1 MSKIVI
7 TGAGWSGCAAAIRA
21 VKQGHEV
28 VLLEKTD
35 LLLGLGNVGGIMR
48 NNGRFTATEE
58 NIALGADELFE
69 ITDRLSTH
77 RNVDFPGH
85 AHASFYDVALVEPE
99 VRRLLESLGV
109 ELKLMCRA
117 VDVVTEIVETED
129 DGRQGRPAADTSTEQ
144 SAATAAFQAAE
155 AVAARNTASGTAAA
169 PAAPST
175 TSGTVSSPTAA
186 LVRTAP
192 RKKIRSL
199 IAVFVNRDGEYETTE
214 IAGDVFVET
223 TGSTGPMGNC
233 SKYGNGCSMCVLR
246 CPAFGPRVSLTE
258 RAGCYDVHGERL
270 NGKPGAFSGSCKLEK
285 RTLSA
290 ELQEK
295 LSKDGFAA
303 VPLPPELIH
312 KEKLSQK
319 VCQQYALD
327 PFAENIILIDTGHA
341 KLMSS
346 YFNLQELRT
355 VKGFENARFVDP
367 YAGGKGNSIR
377 YMSVGL
383 RDEYMRADEIENL
396 FLGGEKSGF
405 FVGHT
410 EAITTGSLAGYNAG
424 RMADGKSLLSLPQ
437 SLAVGD
443 MLGFANEMLASEEG
457 YRKRLTFAGGIYLE
471 RMKELGLYTTDTTA
485 IRSRVKQE
493 GLENIYKKK

>member
-21 VKQGHEV
+21 AKQGHEV

-48 NNGRFTATEE
+48 NNGRFTAAEE
-58 NIALGADELFE
+58 NIALGASELFE

-77 RNVDFPGH
+77 KNVDFPGH
-85 AHASFYDVALVEPE
+85 NHASFYDVALVEPE
-99 VRRLLESLGV
+99 VRRLLVKLGI
-109 ELKLMCRA
+109 ELRLMCRA
-117 VDVVTEIVETED
+117 VDVATEKTED
-129 DGRQGRPAADTSTEQ
+129 G
-144 SAATAAFQAAE
+144 AT
-155 AVAARNTASGTAAA
+155 R
-169 PAAPST
+169 
-175 TSGTVSSPTAA
+175 
-186 LVRTAP
+186 
-192 RKKIRSL
+192 IRSVT
-199 IAVFVNRDGEYETTE
+199 AVQLDHDGEYETVE
-214 IAGDVFVET
+214 IDGDVFVET

-233 SKYGNGCSMCVLR
+233 TKYGNGCSMCVLR

-270 NGKPGAFSGSCKLEK
+270 NGRPGAFSGSCKLEK
-285 RTLSA
+285 RTLSPK
-290 ELQEK
+290 LQKK
-295 LSKDGFAA
+295 LDKEGFAV
-303 VPLPPELIH
+303 VPLPPEMVN
-312 KEKLSQK
+312 KDKLSQK

-341 KLMSS
+341 KLMTS
-346 YFNLQELRT
+346 YFTLSDLRK
-355 VKGFENARFVDP
+355 VEGFENARFVDP

-383 RDEYMRADEIENL
+383 RDEYLKADEIENL

-424 RMADGKSLLSLPQ
+424 RMADGKSLLELPEE
-437 SLAVGD
+437 LAVGD
-443 MLGFANEMLASEEG
+443 IISFANFMLGQEDG
-457 YRKRLTFAGGIYLE
+457 YKKRLTFAGGTYFQ
-471 RMKELGLYTTDTTA
+471 RMKDRQLYTTDVKA
-485 IRSRVKQE
+485 IRRRVEAQ
-493 GLENIYKKK
+493 GLAGIYNR

>member
-7 TGAGWSGCAAAIRA
+7 TGAGWAGCAAAIRA

-28 VLLEKTD
+28 ILLEKTD

-58 NIALGADELFE
+58 NIALGASELFE

-77 RNVDFPGH
+77 RGVDFPGH
-85 AHASFYDVALVEPE
+85 KHASFYDVAMVEPE
-99 VRRLLESLGV
+99 VRRLLSGLGV
-109 ELKLMCRA
+109 DIRLMHRV
-117 VDVVTEIVETED
+117 VDVVTEL
-129 DGRQGRPAADTSTEQ
+129 REQ
-144 SAATAAFQAAE
+144 S
-155 AVAARNTASGTAAA
+155 
-169 PAAPST
+169 
-175 TSGTVSSPTAA
+175 
-186 LVRTAP
+186 RTK
-192 RKKIRSL
+192 RIRSL
-199 IAVFVNRDGEYETTE
+199 ITVFVNRDGEYETSE
-214 IAGDVFVET
+214 ISGDVFVET

-233 SKYGNGCSMCVLR
+233 AKFGNGCSMCVLR

-258 RAGCYDVHGERL
+258 RAGSYDIHGERP

-285 RTLSA
+285 RTLSS

-295 LSKDGFAA
+295 LEKDGFAI
-303 VPLPPELIH
+303 VPLPPELVH
-312 KEKLSQK
+312 KDKLNQK

-327 PFAENIILIDTGHA
+327 PFAENLILIDTGHA
-341 KLMSS
+341 KLMTS
-346 YFNLQELRT
+346 YFKLEDLRR
-355 VKGFENARFVDP
+355 VEGFENARFVDP

-410 EAITTGSLAGYNAG
+410 EAITTGSLAGYNAA
-424 RMADGKSLLSLPQ
+424 RMADGKPLLELPRE
-437 SLAVGD
+437 LAVGD
-443 MLGFANEMLASEEG
+443 IISFANEMLAAEEG
-457 YRKRLTFAGGIYLE
+457 YRKRLTFAGGTYFQ
-471 RMKELGLYTTDTTA
+471 RMKELGLYSTDSEK
-485 IRSRVKQE
+485 IRERVREQ
-493 GLENIYKKK
+493 GLENIFS

>member
-7 TGAGWSGCAAAIRA
+7 TGAGWAGCAAAIRA

-28 VLLEKTD
+28 ILLEKTD

-58 NIALGADELFE
+58 NIALGASELFE

-77 RNVDFPGH
+77 RGVDFPGH
-85 AHASFYDVALVEPE
+85 KHASFYDVAMVEPE
-99 VRRLLESLGV
+99 VRRLLSGLGV
-109 ELKLMCRA
+109 DIRLMHR
-117 VDVVTEIVETED
+117 VIDVVTEL
-129 DGRQGRPAADTSTEQ
+129 REQ
-144 SAATAAFQAAE
+144 S
-155 AVAARNTASGTAAA
+155 RSK
-169 PAAPST
+169 
-175 TSGTVSSPTAA
+175 
-186 LVRTAP
+186 R
-192 RKKIRSL
+192 IRSL
-199 IAVFVNRDGEYETTE
+199 ITVFVNHDGEYETSE
-214 IAGDVFVET
+214 ISGDVFVET

-233 SKYGNGCSMCVLR
+233 AKYGNGCSMCVLR

-258 RAGCYDVHGERL
+258 RAGSYDIHGERP

-285 RTLSA
+285 RTLSS

-295 LSKDGFAA
+295 LEKDGFAV
-303 VPLPPELIH
+303 VPLPPELVH
-312 KEKLSQK
+312 KDKLNQK

-327 PFAENIILIDTGHA
+327 PFAENLILIDTGHA
-341 KLMSS
+341 KLMTS
-346 YFNLQELRT
+346 YFKLEDLRR
-355 VKGFENARFVDP
+355 VQGFENARFVDP

-410 EAITTGSLAGYNAG
+410 EAITTGSLAGYNAA
-424 RMADGKSLLSLPQ
+424 RMADGKPLLELPRE
-437 SLAVGD
+437 LAVGD
-443 MLGFANEMLASEEG
+443 IISFANEMLAAEEG
-457 YRKRLTFAGGIYLE
+457 YRKRLTFAGGTYFQ
-471 RMKELGLYTTDTTA
+471 RMKELGLYSTDSEK
-485 IRSRVKQE
+485 IRERVREQ
-493 GLENIYKKK
+493 GLENIFS

>member
-48 NNGRFTATEE
+48 NNGRFTAAEE
-58 NIALGADELFE
+58 NIVLGASELFE

-77 RNVDFPGH
+77 KNIDFPGH
-85 AHASFYDVALVEPE
+85 KHASFYDVALVEPE
-99 VRRLLESLGV
+99 VRRLLIKLGV
-109 ELKLMCRA
+109 ELRLMCRA
-117 VDVVTEIVETED
+117 VDVVTEKRED
-129 DGRQGRPAADTSTEQ
+129 G
-144 SAATAAFQAAE
+144 
-155 AVAARNTASGTAAA
+155 AVR
-169 PAAPST
+169 
-175 TSGTVSSPTAA
+175 
-186 LVRTAP
+186 
-192 RKKIRSL
+192 IRSVT
-199 IAVFVNRDGEYETTE
+199 AVRLNHDGEYETVE
-214 IAGDVFVET
+214 IDGDVFVET

-233 SKYGNGCSMCVLR
+233 TKYGNGCSMCVLR

-270 NGKPGAFSGSCKLEK
+270 NGRPGAFSGSCKLEK
-285 RTLSA
+285 RTLSPK
-290 ELQEK
+290 LQKK
-295 LSKDGFAA
+295 LDKEGFAV
-303 VPLPPELIH
+303 VPLPPEMVN
-312 KEKLSQK
+312 KDKLSQK

-341 KLMSS
+341 KLMTS
-346 YFNLQELRT
+346 YFNLADLRK
-355 VKGFENARFVDP
+355 VEGFENARFVDP

-383 RDEYMRADEIENL
+383 RDEYLKADEIENL

-410 EAITTGSLAGYNAG
+410 EAITTGSLAGYNAS
-424 RMADGKSLLSLPQ
+424 RMADGKPLLELPEE
-437 SLAVGD
+437 LAVGD
-443 MLGFANEMLASEEG
+443 IISFANFMLGQEDG
-457 YRKRLTFAGGIYLE
+457 YKKRLTFAGGTYFQ
-471 RMKELGLYTTDTTA
+471 RMKDRQLYTTDVKT
-485 IRSRVKQE
+485 IRRRVEAQ
-493 GLENIYKKK
+493 GLTGIYNR